1 VDRNNRREYVTPQ
14 EEVERAERARQILQD
29 PFFKEHVGMVRDAL
43 QAGILKTA
51 FVDEKLREKLTQ
63 RWSALED
70 VISAL
75 RSTMETGKLAAKQ
88 LELEEQQRSWREKAK
103 QFFG

>member
-1 VDRNNRREYVTPQ
+1 LTP
-14 EEVERAERARQILQD
+14 EEEIHRAERARQILAD
-29 PFFKEHVGMVRDAL
+29 EFFKEHVAMVREAL

-51 FVDEKLREKLTQ
+51 FVDDKLREKLTQ

-70 VISAL
+70 VLAAL
-75 RSTMETGKLAAKQ
+75 RSTMESGKLAAKQ
-88 LELEEQQRSWREKAK
+88 LELEEQQRTWREKAK

>member
-1 VDRNNRREYVTPQ
+1 LLFLEKDSLSPQ

-29 PFFKEHVGMVRDAL
+29 EFFKEHVAMVREAL

-70 VISAL
+70 VIAAL
-75 RSTMETGKLAAKQ
+75 RTTMETGQLAAKQ
-88 LELEEQQRSWREKAK
+88 LELEEQQRSWKEKAK
-103 QFFG
+103 QFFA